1 MAVIAT
7 GFFDGVHLGHRLV
20 LDTLVSCARKK
31 GQEAIV
37 VTFKQHPRVVLQ
49 QDASMLR
56 LLNSPEEKRTLLMA
70 AGIDRVEYVDFT
82 PAFAALTTREY
93 LQFLKDR
100 FGATTIILG
109 YDNRIG
115 SDQLDPEKTSLIAKE
130 LSLDTVVVGECNA
143 VDGSCPGKT
152 VSTLGRVRGRGPLPE
167 AVGGME
173 RSGSFAGQATI
184 GSAISSTKIRRA
196 LQEGDVC
203 LAAQMLG
210 YRYMMS
216 GEVVHGNKIGRTLG
230 YPTANISLAEPLK
243 MIPGNGVY
251 LVEAEVDGRNFWGMA
266 NIGVRPTVGGVS
278 LTVETHIFDFSED
291 IYGHTL
297 TIRFAT
303 RLRGEQKFASLDE
316 LKKNLAADEVRCR
329 EMLNDQRFRF

>member
-7 GFFDGVHLGHRLV
+7 GFFDGVHLGHRQV
-20 LDTLVSCARKK
+20 LTTLVSCARTL

-37 VTFKQHPRVVLQ
+37 VTFPQHPRVVLQ
-49 QDASMLR
+49 QDAQSLR
-56 LLNSPEEKRTLLMA
+56 LLNSDEEKRALILA
-70 AGIDRVEYVDFT
+70 AGVDRVEYVDFT

-93 LQFLKDR
+93 LAFLKER
-100 FGATTIILG
+100 FGATAVVLG

-115 SDQLDPEKTSLIAKE
+115 SDQLDPESASSIASELGLKTFVLAPVATCSAK
-130 LSLDTVVVGECNA
+130 LPLRSIPPTDC
-143 VDGSCPGKT
+143 
-152 VSTLGRVRGRGPLPE
+152 VSGPLPFTKPR
-167 AVGGME
+167 A
-173 RSGSFAGQATI
+173 ATVLPEQSLP
-184 GSAISSTKIRRA
+184 GATISSTKIRKA
-196 LQEGDVC
+196 LETGDVAM
-203 LAAQMLG
+203 AAAMLG
-210 YRYMMS
+210 YRYMLS

-230 YPTANISLAEPLK
+230 YPTANMSLAEPLK

-251 LVEAEVDGRNFWGMA
+251 LVEVEVDGRNLWGMA
-266 NIGVRPTVGGVS
+266 NIGVRPTVGGES

-316 LKKNLAADEVRCR
+316 LKKKLAADEDRCR
-329 EMLNDQRFRF
+329 EILNDYQ